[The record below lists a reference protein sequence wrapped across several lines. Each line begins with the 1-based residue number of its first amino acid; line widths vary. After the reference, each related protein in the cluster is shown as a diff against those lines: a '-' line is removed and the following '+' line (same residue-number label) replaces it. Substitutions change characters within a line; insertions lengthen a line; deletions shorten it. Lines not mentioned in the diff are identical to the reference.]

1 MRHNLRKPFLRLL
14 VVGSCLLLLF
24 LFIETPV
31 CVAVEVLDSMSEYF
45 QTIGARCQQVPT
57 NISPDCTYV
66 VPIRYNFGDPN
77 PGQRVR
83 LRLLGPNQEIYH
95 EEDFTVPYYHGYEEI
110 LVQVPSY
117 AAIGESASWE
127 IGMYDYQHPT
137 IPILELVTSDIT
149 AIEPVFD
156 VGSHFSGMDGHPGW
170 DGMHSSI
177 GCTNNDVDDCL
188 DEITSSIVGRFFD
201 WIADAFDVVSDEAT
215 VLNPFS
221 IGTDNEKRLAGRLRA
236 YKVYK
241 GFEYGHNRQGSY
253 TKHGVGAKQKMII
266 TSGDGLAR
274 WDIMNGYTIEG
285 KQKVSNHP
293 PGYGGDGKGIAL
305 GNHPFDPVMVGLGY
319 QELTVGG
326 SRYAAVLP
334 EMGFGH
340 DYGSMSSADTGYAD
354 DDPGGADERIDIDYD
369 ITYDDL
375 TNTITISY
383 GVQGTASWPMW
394 GACAVEVRGGS
405 DGEVT
410 FSASGDEI
418 EMEFALVK
426 AGVSFECGV
435 PPNPPSY
442 GHPCWHGEVECNVGI
457 IMKITY
463 PDSCSVRFE
472 FELQVAAGAHAEIW
486 AAAASQ
492 SYEICT
498 SYSEDLGQ
506 WDYDICDD
514 AEIQDWIDD
523 EFSTLLD
530 SLNNNYYATIGYI
543 LRNY

>member
-1 MRHNLRKPFLRLL
+1 MPRSMRKSLMFL
-14 VVGSCLLLLF
+14 VVAISFSF
-24 LFIETPV
+24 LIFFGEGTSV
-31 CVAVEVLDSMSEYF
+31 CSGVEVLDSFTQGF
-45 QTIGARCQQVPT
+45 QAIGARCQQVPT
-57 NISPDCTYV
+57 YVSPDCTYI
-66 VPIRYNFGDPN
+66 VPIRYNFGELN
-77 PGQRVR
+77 PAQRLK
-83 LRLLGPNQEIYH
+83 LRLIGPGGMTYFEQDI
-95 EEDFTVPYYHGYEEI
+95 TVPYYYGYEEV
-110 LVQVPSY
+110 LVQVPLY
-117 AAIGESASWE
+117 AEIGETASWE
-127 IGMYDYQHPT
+127 IGMYDIYN
-137 IPILELVTSDIT
+137 PIEPIREVSAFDMT

-170 DGMHSSI
+170 DGIHSSI
-177 GCTNNDVDDCL
+177 GCTNNDVDECPN
-188 DEITSSIVGRFFD
+188 EIMSSIVGRFFS
-201 WIADAFDVVSDEAT
+201 WIADAFDVVTDQAT
-215 VLNPFS
+215 VENPFS
-221 IGTDNEKRLAGRLRA
+221 IGTDHEKRLAGRLRA

-241 GFEYGHNRQGSY
+241 GFENGHNRQGSY

-266 TSGDGLAR
+266 TSGDGLTR
-274 WDIMNGYTIEG
+274 LDIMNGYTIEG

-305 GNHPFDPVMVGLGY
+305 GSHPFDPVMVGLGY

-334 EMGFGH
+334 EMGFGL
-340 DYGSMSSADTGYAD
+340 DYGSMSSSDTGYAD

-369 ITYDDL
+369 ITYNDL
-375 TNTITISY
+375 NNTITITY

-435 PPNPPSY
+435 PPTAPSY

-486 AAAASQ
+486 VAAASQ

-514 AEIQDWIDD
+514 EEIQDWIDL